1 MMKHIVFVNP
11 IRNLQTVLKLGSIS
25 VFDKVIN
32 LCGLTAEKGLK
43 LSKGPKKQNNNVKL
57 LWCGYWRVFLSGLLT
72 TKVLIPVIKPFLTNV
87 SKQMTI

>member
-43 LSKGPKKQNNNVKL
+43 LSKGPKKNKTIMSSC
-57 LWCGYWRVFLSGLLT
+57 CGVATGGVFS
-72 TKVLIPVIKPFLTNV
+72 VVC
-87 SKQMTI
+87 

>member
-57 LWCGYWRVFLSGLLT
+57 LVVWLLEGFSQWS
-72 TKVLIPVIKPFLTNV
+72 VDH
-87 SKQMTI
+87 